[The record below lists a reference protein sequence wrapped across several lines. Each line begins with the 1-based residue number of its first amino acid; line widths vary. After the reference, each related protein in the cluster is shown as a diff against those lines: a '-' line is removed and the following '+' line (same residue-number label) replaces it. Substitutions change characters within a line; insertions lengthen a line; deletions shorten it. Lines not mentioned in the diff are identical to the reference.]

1 MENHFSFLVVGET
14 QETTEGGASDF
25 KRYIGLAGCYV
36 LAVNPTKEK
45 LDELQGYESSA
56 PVYTGEDDNGKYA
69 DVMFL
74 IKTDPDTNH
83 GIEAIQRA
91 YFRVRARAAKNADGT
106 KTQVIDQYGNAA
118 WIPTDAANNG
128 VKPDNIQKLD
138 QFRIAADGEAALVEF
153 LKKFLRVPDAYDYIN
168 GSYVKKDKE
177 EADKGQFKL
186 EDIKNLFNGDF
197 SEINKAIQYRPNNK
211 IKLLWGVQT
220 KDGKMTQKIC
230 TAEKLMLSNMA
241 NATALAK
248 LESNLADAK
257 SRGKF
262 ANIEYKV
269 QELQEYTVEPTNL
282 DKPAASSSAQDAM
295 PW

>member
-1 MENHFSFLVVGET
+1 MKENHFSFLAIGET
-14 QETTEGGASDF
+14 QESTESGASEF

-45 LDELQGYESSA
+45 LDELQGYESAA
-56 PVYTGEDDNGKYA
+56 PVYTGEDEDGKYA

-74 IKTDPDTNH
+74 IKTDPETNN

-91 YFRVRARAAKNADGT
+91 YFRVRGRAAKNADGT
-106 KTQVIDQYGNAA
+106 KTQVIDQYGNVA

-138 QFRIAADGEAALVEF
+138 QFRIAADGEAALVDF
-153 LKKFLRVPDAYDYIN
+153 LKKFLRVPDAYDYKN
-168 GSYVKKDKE
+168 GSYVKKEKS
-177 EADKGQFKL
+177 EADKGVFGL
-186 EDIKNLFNGDF
+186 EEIKNYFNGDF
-197 SEINKAIQYRPNNK
+197 SEINKAIQLRPNNK

-230 TAEKLMLSNMA
+230 TTEKLMVA
-241 NATALAK
+241 NNANSTAIAK
-248 LESNLADAK
+248 LESELAGAK

-262 ANIEYKV
+262 ANIEYKI

-282 DKPAASSSAQDAM
+282 DKPAASASQDDM